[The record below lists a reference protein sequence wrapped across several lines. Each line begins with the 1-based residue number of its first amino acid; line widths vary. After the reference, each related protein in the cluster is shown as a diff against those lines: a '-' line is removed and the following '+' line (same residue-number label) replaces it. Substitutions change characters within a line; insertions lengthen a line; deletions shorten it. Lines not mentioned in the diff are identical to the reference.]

1 MMMMIS
7 MTAAVT
13 ATDRMKLPFSLTRWV
28 IQWQA
33 AAAAAVALDRE
44 TYYSCYRLGLRAVR
58 ESEPVS

>member
-1 MMMMIS
+1 MMMIS

-33 AAAAAVALDRE
+33 AAAAVALDRE
-44 TYYSCYRLGLRAVR
+44 TYYSC
-58 ESEPVS
+58 